1 MRAGADAFITKPLFK
16 SKMLHVLQ
24 LFVTVDTETQNPTE
38 ALENDILAGKRI
50 LVVEDN
56 ELNREIAV
64 ELLQMHNMDVV
75 AVENGQLAVDKF
87 KASVPGEYDII
98 LMDIQMP
105 VLNGY
110 EAASCI
116 RSMNRSDADSIPILA
131 MTADAFA
138 EDVMKARKA
147 GMNDHIAKPIDIKYL
162 VEVLER
168 WLE

>member
-1 MRAGADAFITKPLFK
+1 
-16 SKMLHVLQ
+16 
-24 LFVTVDTETQNPTE
+24 
-38 ALENDILAGKRI
+38 
-50 LVVEDN
+50 
-56 ELNREIAV
+56 
-64 ELLQMHNMDVV
+64 
-75 AVENGQLAVDKF
+75 
-87 KASVPGEYDII
+87 
-98 LMDIQMP
+98 MP